1 MFEVRAL
8 GDGEDAVPPPAS
20 VDAGPASD
28 VDASP
33 RPDTRP
39 GSRGAG
45 AAPPVGRSAGAPDDV
60 TGAAAGRD
68 GGAAE
73 LVGEVGRVR
82 SAVRAGALG
91 RVQAVVALEAARSVA
106 WAGLLRQVA
115 ALVDEVGASGGPA
128 APVADAGD
136 GAGDAGAGD
145 RGAGAV
151 GVAVRGAGSD
161 PARSLG
167 PGSGSGR
174 DAGVAFEAA
183 AAELAVALV
192 VPLRRAQDLVAEA
205 LAVTTRLPVTLAA
218 LEAGRIDPQ
227 RSRLV
232 AEETL
237 ALSPVHAATVD
248 AALAGDLGPL
258 AVPALRARVRHLV
271 ATTDPEAVR
280 RRVRRATCARG
291 VRLFPVDDGMAQL
304 VATGPVLDLACVFER
319 LTTTA
324 RARAG
329 EHGRVDPHAATT
341 AGLDPLALSD
351 GGTGL
356 PDRRGIDARRFDAL
370 VDLATTTD
378 LTTTDPSTTTDL
390 VTGAGARAGARG
402 GATATGDTARTG
414 RSVPVSSTVTTR
426 ARSPHGPHVTV
437 ALTSLLG
444 LDDDPA
450 QHPTLGPLPAM
461 AVAELLAA
469 GHRFRRALT
478 APVTGH
484 LVGLDGHLQALDPTP
499 TTTSPT
505 TATPARTTA
514 PPPDPPRKGP
524 RTTPARRHRAAAI
537 TVRVDTPDGPDDPA
551 PPPTSPAPDVTPAAA
566 AAAAAPSP
574 PSLSPPGPVR
584 GSSATSRH
592 TSLRRAAR
600 RSACSYAAATGGPGP
615 YAPTD
620 ACARWV
626 RTRSPRCQAP
636 GCRTP
641 ATRCDLDHR
650 TPRATGGP
658 TCSCNLDV
666 LCRRHHLAKHHFG
679 WKAVPMTDDARDP
692 ALTWTTPLG
701 QVVDVPAEPLLPR
714 PAPRTT
720 DDDTGEQTL
729 ADDAAAAALEDHLLG
744 GPRYPQ
750 RDSAAHDLERLHAE
764 LARQHA
770 VARSQRHDT
779 APDDDGGT
787 AGGRP
792 GDDPAGATSGAG
804 GWGDDGTPDY

>member
-1 MFEVRAL
+1 MGVGGAE
-8 GDGEDAVPPPAS
+8 GDDNVLPS
-20 VDAGPASD
+20 
-28 VDASP
+28 ASP
-33 RPDTRP
+33 RA
-39 GSRGAG
+39 GRGAG
-45 AAPPVGRSAGAPDDV
+45 LPDVAGA
-60 TGAAAGRD
+60 AGDQD
-68 GGAAE
+68 GGASE

-115 ALVDEVGASGGPA
+115 ALVDEMGASGGPA
-128 APVADAGD
+128 APMADDD
-136 GAGDAGAGD
+136 GHSTGGRA
-145 RGAGAV
+145 RGTV
-151 GVAVRGAGSD
+151 GVAERSAGAD
-161 PARSLG
+161 PASM
-167 PGSGSGR
+167 PASMPGSGR
-174 DAGVAFEAA
+174 DAGLAFEAA

-232 AEETL
+232 AEETI
-237 ALSPVHAATVD
+237 ALSPAHAATVD

-258 AVPALRARVRHLV
+258 TVPALRARVRHLV

-291 VRLFPVDDGMAQL
+291 IRLFPVEDGMAQL

-351 GGTGL
+351 GGAGL

-378 LTTTDPSTTTDL
+378 LPA
-390 VTGAGARAGARG
+390 GAGAGADPAAA
-402 GATATGDTARTG
+402 ATT
-414 RSVPVSSTVTTR
+414 STPR
-426 ARSPHGPHVTV
+426 ARSPHGPQVTV

-444 LDDDPA
+444 RDDDPA
-450 QHPTLGPLPAM
+450 QHPTLGPVPAV

-478 APVTGH
+478 APLTGH
-484 LVGLDGHLQALDPTP
+484 LVGLDGHLLTLD
-499 TTTSPT
+499 PT
-505 TATPARTTA
+505 TATPLPG
-514 PPPDPPRKGP
+514 PPGKGP
-524 RTTPARRHRAAAI
+524 GTTPARRSRREAI
-537 TVRVDTPDGPDDPA
+537 TVRVETPDDPTSL
-551 PPPTSPAPDVTPAAA
+551 PTSSPSPTDPAAA
-566 AAAAAPSP
+566 AAAPAAAAGTTAAPAAAAGRTAATAAAPAAGRAAAPAAAAGTTAATAAAPAAGRAAVRAAATAAELASSPSSPSP
-574 PSLSPPGPVR
+574 PRPQTSP
-584 GSSATSRH
+584 SSTSRH
-592 TSLRRAAR
+592 TSLRHAAR

-615 YAPTD
+615 YTPTD

-636 GCRTP
+636 GCRMP

-650 TPRATGGP
+650 TSHATGGP
-658 TCSCNLDV
+658 TCPCNLDV

-679 WKAVPMTDDARDP
+679 WVAALTSDDPIDP
-692 ALTWTTPLG
+692 GLTWTTPLG
-701 QVVDVPAEPLLPR
+701 QTVEVPAQPLLPR
-714 PAPRTT
+714 PAPRAT
-720 DDDTGEQTL
+720 DDDTWGQML

-744 GPRYPQ
+744 GPHYPHH
-750 RDSAAHDLERLHAE
+750 DSAAHDLDRVHAE

-770 VARSQRHDT
+770 EARTQRDDT
-779 APDDDGGT
+779 EPE
-787 AGGRP
+787 AGGGAGGDRS
-792 GDDPAGATSGAG
+792 GDDATGATGGAG
-804 GWGDDGTPDY
+804 GWDEGSLPPY

>member
-1 MFEVRAL
+1 MFETGGSGTE
-8 GDGEDAVPPPAS
+8 GDDAVLPC
-20 VDAGPASD
+20 
-28 VDASP
+28 ASP
-33 RPDTRP
+33 CA
-39 GSRGAG
+39 GRGAG
-45 AAPPVGRSAGAPDDV
+45 APDV

-68 GGAAE
+68 GGAVE

-82 SAVRAGALG
+82 AAVRAGALG

-128 APVADAGD
+128 APVADDD
-136 GAGDAGAGD
+136 GHSTGGRAMGTVGVAEGSAGAG
-145 RGAGAV
+145 
-151 GVAVRGAGSD
+151 
-161 PARSLG
+161 PASM
-167 PGSGSGR
+167 PGSGSGWA
-174 DAGVAFEAA
+174 AGLAFEAA

-205 LAVTTRLPVTLAA
+205 FAVTTRLPVTLAA

-232 AEETL
+232 ADETV
-237 ALSPVHAATVD
+237 ALSAPHAAEVD

-258 AVPALRARVRHLV
+258 TVPALRARVRHLV

-319 LTTTA
+319 LPTTA

-329 EHGRVDPHAATT
+329 EHGRVDPHAATS
-341 AGLDPLALSD
+341 AGLDPLALGD
-351 GGTGL
+351 AAAGL

-378 LTTTDPSTTTDL
+378 PASTTDL
-390 VTGAGARAGARG
+390 VAGAGAGARG
-402 GATATGDTARTG
+402 GATATGDTAGTG
-414 RSVPVSSTVTTR
+414 QSASATSPVTPR
-426 ARSPHGPHVTV
+426 ARSPHGPQVTV

-450 QHPTLGPLPAM
+450 QHPTLGPVPAV

-478 APVTGH
+478 APVSGH
-484 LVGLDGHLQALDPTP
+484 LVGLDGHLMTLDPT
-499 TTTSPT
+499 T
-505 TATPARTTA
+505 TAA
-514 PPPDPPRKGP
+514 PLPGPSGKGP
-524 RTTPARRHRAAAI
+524 RTTPARRGRKEAI
-537 TVRVDTPDGPDDPA
+537 TVRVDTPDDPAPSPPEAPESPA
-551 PPPTSPAPDVTPAAA
+551 PPPTDPAKTAAAAVAGRTVAPAAA
-566 AAAAAPSP
+566 AAAAVAPATASAVGTAEARAAGDTPPLPSP
-574 PSLSPPGPVR
+574 PPSPPGPVT
-584 GSSATSRH
+584 GSSPTSRH
-592 TSLRRAAR
+592 ASLRRAAR

-615 YAPTD
+615 YTPTE

-636 GCRTP
+636 GCRMP

-650 TPRATGGP
+650 TPHATGGP
-658 TCSCNLDV
+658 TCPCNLDV

-692 ALTWTTPLG
+692 GLTWITPLG
-701 QVVDVPAEPLLPR
+701 QVVHVSVQPLLPR
-714 PAPRTT
+714 PAPPV
-720 DDDTGEQTL
+720 
-729 ADDAAAAALEDHLLG
+729 ADAVRAAMRAESAAAAALEERLLG
-744 GPRYPQ
+744 PARYPT
-750 RDSAAHDLERLHAE
+750 RDSAAHDLARVHAE
-764 LARQHA
+764 LARQ
-770 VARSQRHDT
+770 QRELE
-779 APDDDGGT
+779 GGGPVP
-787 AGGRP
+787 ARP
-792 GDDPAGATSGAG
+792 GDDPTGVTGGAG
-804 GWGDDGTPDY
+804 GWDEGAPPY

>member
-1 MFEVRAL
+1 M
-8 GDGEDAVPPPAS
+8 G
-20 VDAGPASD
+20 GPAAD
-28 VDASP
+28 Q
-33 RPDTRP
+33 
-39 GSRGAG
+39 
-45 AAPPVGRSAGAPDDV
+45 
-60 TGAAAGRD
+60 D
-68 GGAAE
+68 GGAVE
-73 LVGEVGRVR
+73 LAGEVGRVR

-91 RVQAVVALEAARSVA
+91 RVRAVVALEAARSVA

-115 ALVDEVGASGGPA
+115 ALVEEVSVSGGPA
-128 APVADAGD
+128 APVADG
-136 GAGDAGAGD
+136 GGSGAGD
-145 RGAGAV
+145 RAAGAV
-151 GVAVRGAGSD
+151 DVAVRSAGSSAGSV
-161 PARSLG
+161 PT
-167 PGSGSGR
+167 SGSGR
-174 DAGVAFEAA
+174 DAGLAFEAA

-232 AEETL
+232 AEETV
-237 ALSPVHAATVD
+237 ALSPVHAAKVD
-248 AALAGDLGPL
+248 AALADDLGPL
-258 AVPALRARVRHLV
+258 TVPALRARVRHLV

-329 EHGRVDPHAATT
+329 EHGRTDPHAATT
-341 AGLDPLALSD
+341 AGLDPLTVGD
-351 GGTGL
+351 GAAAGL

-370 VDLATTTD
+370 VDLTTTTD
-378 LTTTDPSTTTDL
+378 LPTSTGL
-390 VTGAGARAGARG
+390 VAGAGAGSRAGARG
-402 GATATGDTARTG
+402 GATAGADAAGTGQSA
-414 RSVPVSSTVTTR
+414 SAISTVTSR
-426 ARSPHGPHVTV
+426 ARSPHGPQVTV

-450 QHPTLGPLPAM
+450 QHPTLGPVPAV

-484 LVGLDGHLQALDPTP
+484 LAGLDGHLLTLD
-499 TTTSPT
+499 TTTAKPLPGPS
-505 TATPARTTA
+505 
-514 PPPDPPRKGP
+514 RKGP
-524 RTTPARRHRAAAI
+524 RTTPARRGRAGAI
-537 TVRVDTPDGPDDPA
+537 TVRVDTPEGPDDPA
-551 PPPTSPAPDVTPAAA
+551 PPPTPPAPELTPAAA
-566 AAAAAPSP
+566 ATAPSL
-574 PSLSPPGPVR
+574 PSLRPTGPAK
-584 GSSATSRH
+584 GPSSTSRH

-600 RSACSYAAATGGPGP
+600 RSACAYAATTGGPGP
-615 YAPTD
+615 YTPTD

-650 TPRATGGP
+650 TPHATGGP
-658 TCSCNLDV
+658 TCPCNLDV
-666 LCRRHHLAKHHFG
+666 LCRRHHLAKHHHG
-679 WKAVPMTDDARDP
+679 WTAVPTSDDPTDSG
-692 ALTWTTPLG
+692 LTWTTPLG
-701 QVVDVPAEPLLPR
+701 QVIHVPAQPLLPR

-720 DDDTGEQTL
+720 DDTGEQTT
-729 ADDAAAAALEDHLLG
+729 ADDAAAAAHEDHLLG
-744 GPRYPQ
+744 GPRYPH
-750 RDSAAHDLERLHAE
+750 RDNAAHDLDRLHAE

-770 VARSQRHDT
+770 EAQPQRHDT
-779 APDDDGGT
+779 EPGGGGG
-787 AGGRP
+787 AGGDRS
-792 GDDPAGATSGAG
+792 GDDPTGPTGGAG
-804 GWGDDGTPDY
+804 GWGDDAPPPY